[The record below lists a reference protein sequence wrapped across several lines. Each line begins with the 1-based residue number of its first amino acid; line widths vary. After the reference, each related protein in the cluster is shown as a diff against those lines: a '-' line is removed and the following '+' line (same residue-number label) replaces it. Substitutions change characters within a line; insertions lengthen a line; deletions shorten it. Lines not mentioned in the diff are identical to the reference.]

1 MTTSIHSSQ
10 SIRKRLQH
18 WPALLEA
25 ILESDLMA
33 PEFDDLREKVLT
45 CGAAIRDLLHDNPA
59 APTTD
64 PTEEMVVEALV
75 VSTAELWLAEYA
87 ASIQPNDA
95 RTDLLEKSRTI
106 WDSASSAYWNLTGI
120 PDIAIT
126 SSSQPGGAREK
137 ALFDQLE
144 SMFSL
149 SHFEEIRSIRQSGSR
164 VEVAGSVALQNLR
177 RDLQD
182 QAIPFAV
189 DGFVYCIE
197 VYELHSPDDA
207 DFLGTRFE
215 PDPWITQD

>member
-1 MTTSIHSSQ
+1 MTSSIHSSQ
-10 SIRKRLQH
+10 SIRKRLRH

-25 ILESDLMA
+25 ILDSDLMA

-45 CGAAIRDLLHDNPA
+45 CGAAIRDLLHDT
-59 APTTD
+59 PTED

-95 RTDLLEKSRTI
+95 RTDLLERSRTI
-106 WDSASSAYWNLTGI
+106 WDSASTAYWNLTGI
-120 PDIAIT
+120 PDISAT
-126 SSSQPGGAREK
+126 SSTQAGSAREK
-137 ALFDQLE
+137 VLFDQLE
-144 SMFSL
+144 ALFSL
-149 SHFEEIRSIRQSGSR
+149 AHFEEIRAIRQYGSR

-197 VYELHSPDDA
+197 VYELQSPDDA
-207 DFLGTRFE
+207 EFLGTRFE
-215 PDPWITQD
+215 PDPWITQE